1 MIIVLPVADHDCGTV
16 AATVPPP
23 EERKIKEKM
32 VVVVL
37 RPQLSFI
44 LYIPPQKKSYAAF
57 FLTWLCLVLL
67 FHTKKLLFHINNTF
81 DGHKKKKSVD
91 YDWIVYPFLFFR
103 TCVHGWTNQR
113 VARQPTEEVAAVGS
127 ECIRASC
134 HSIISSTTIS
144 SFLRH
149 SYTHIPTSRDG
160 PFVWKRGA
168 CFVCLFW

>member
-57 FLTWLCLVLL
+57 FLT
-67 FHTKKLLFHINNTF
+67 
-81 DGHKKKKSVD
+81 
-91 YDWIVYPFLFFR
+91 
-103 TCVHGWTNQR
+103 
-113 VARQPTEEVAAVGS
+113 
-127 ECIRASC
+127 
-134 HSIISSTTIS
+134 
-144 SFLRH
+144 
-149 SYTHIPTSRDG
+149 
-160 PFVWKRGA
+160 
-168 CFVCLFW
+168 